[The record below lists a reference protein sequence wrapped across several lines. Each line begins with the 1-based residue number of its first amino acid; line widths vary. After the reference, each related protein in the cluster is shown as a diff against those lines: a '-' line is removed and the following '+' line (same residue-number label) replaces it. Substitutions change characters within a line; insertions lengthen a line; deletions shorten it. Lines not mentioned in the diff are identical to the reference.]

1 MMVTGA
7 AAMQGHKQSAGG
19 NLGLNEDGG
28 ALLHEQG
35 VVEEKMVHRQSHA
48 AGEGELL
55 SREAC
60 CDVHPS
66 ENRSKGDTVELVAI
80 SRREHLAHAHA
91 RDACR
96 RRSDTVQR
104 CHLRAIALVLM
115 IIRARARCFCP
126 DEARTAAA
134 AHNHRRGGRV
144 MEFVAVQPRQA
155 FPGFPFQTDLPYRF
169 QMIGTELTCLQR
181 PRGDSL
187 PTRAAAAC
195 LLAAAAAAAAH
206 EVSQAF
212 ISKVRVCAEEV
223 PPRPSR

>member
-80 SRREHLAHAHA
+80 SRREHLEHAHA

-96 RRSDTVQR
+96 RRSDTVHR

-115 IIRARARCFCP
+115 TIRARARAVFAP
-126 DEARTAAA
+126 T
-134 AHNHRRGGRV
+134 RR
-144 MEFVAVQPRQA
+144 APQ
-155 FPGFPFQTDLPYRF
+155 
-169 QMIGTELTCLQR
+169 LQR
-181 PRGDSL
+181 TITDGGG
-187 PTRAAAAC
+187 
-195 LLAAAAAAAAH
+195 
-206 EVSQAF
+206 V
-212 ISKVRVCAEEV
+212 
-223 PPRPSR
+223 